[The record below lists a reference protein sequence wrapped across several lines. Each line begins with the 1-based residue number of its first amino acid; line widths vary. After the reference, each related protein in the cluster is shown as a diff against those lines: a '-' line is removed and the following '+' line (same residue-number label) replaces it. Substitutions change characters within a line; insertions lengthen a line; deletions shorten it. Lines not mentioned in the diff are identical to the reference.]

1 MNSKNIS
8 NARLITQQIAATRF
22 TTPKEMV
29 GWMGAM
35 QAQDYNMA
43 KWAIGLR
50 LPGTT
55 DAIIE
60 DAFNKGEIL
69 RTHVLRPTWHFV
81 SADDIYWMLELTAP
95 HMNRAMKGR
104 HKALGLDEKIFAKSN
119 SIIQKA
125 LERGKHLTRVEIM
138 NELNKNKIETH
149 DQKSIHLMYHAELNG
164 LVCSG
169 IMRGKE
175 HTYALL
181 EKRVKKAKS
190 ITREEALAKLAERYF
205 TSHGPA
211 TLEDF
216 TWWSGLNITE
226 SRKALEMVE
235 KNFVTETFKSRT
247 YLFADSFAVPKR
259 NKSSFH
265 LLPAFDE
272 YIISYKDR
280 SVAIQTEHQ
289 PKAFSA
295 NGIFWPTI
303 IMKGKVIGLWKRNI
317 QKDKVII
324 EAEFFKKP
332 TKAAIN
338 SFKKESKKY
347 GKFLDKKVEIR
358 DPLNKKSGT

>member
-1 MNSKNIS
+1 MNFKNIS
-8 NARLITQQIAATRF
+8 NARLVTQQIAATKF

-50 LPGTT
+50 VPGTT

-119 SIIQKA
+119 SIIRKV
-125 LERGKHLTRVEIM
+125 LEPGKHLTRSEIM
-138 NELNKNKIETH
+138 SELNKNKIETH
-149 DQKSIHLMYHAELNG
+149 DLKSIHLMFHAELNG
-164 LVCSG
+164 IICSG

-175 HTYALL
+175 HTYAML
-181 EKRVKKAKS
+181 EKRVKKVKS

-226 SRKALEMVE
+226 SRKALEMVKE
-235 KNFVTETFKSRT
+235 RFISATINSKT
-247 YLFADSFAVPKR
+247 YLFSDSISASQKDKP
-259 NKSSFH
+259 SFH

-280 SVAIQTEHQ
+280 SAAIQMEHQ
-289 PKAFSA
+289 PKAFST
-295 NGIFWPTI
+295 NGIFWPMI
-303 IMKGKVIGLWKRNI
+303 IMNGKVIGLWKRNI
-317 QKDKVII
+317 QKDKVIT
-324 EAEFFKKP
+324 EAQFFKK
-332 TKAAIN
+332 ASHLAIS

-347 GKFLDKKVEIR
+347 GKFLDKKVEIK
-358 DPLNKKSGT
+358 DPLNNKSGT